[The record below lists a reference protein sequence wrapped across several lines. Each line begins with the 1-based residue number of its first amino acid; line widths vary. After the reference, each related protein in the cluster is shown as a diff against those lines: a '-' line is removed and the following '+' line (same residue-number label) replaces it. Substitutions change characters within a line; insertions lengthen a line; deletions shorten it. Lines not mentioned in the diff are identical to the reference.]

1 MDATGDQGA
10 PPDLK
15 TRSPSEIQLTLT
27 PRWEGFSEPL
37 LLTHAPG
44 DSSRLF
50 IVEKTGRIRVVV
62 NRRLLAE
69 PFLDLS
75 SAINAEGE
83 GGLLG
88 LAFSPDYMNTGRFY
102 VNFTDKAGDTRVERY
117 TAADPAS
124 SKPKIVRRERV
135 LFVNQTVYNHYGG
148 CIVFGPDRYLYVGT
162 GDSAAL
168 GASRSNAQNPK
179 SVLGKI
185 LRLDVGEAADS
196 PAVPATYRIPS
207 DNPFAGTTG
216 YRPEIW
222 ALGLRNPWR
231 FSFDR
236 STSDLWIGDVGQS
249 GWEEIDRMEGGVGGR
264 NFGWSVYEGTHPYP
278 SGSRAPTDA
287 SRYTMPVAEYEHPT
301 GKCVI
306 GGYVYRG
313 SAYPALRGIYVYA
326 DWVSG
331 RMWGLRSEGET
342 ETAEFERTS
351 LNISSFGEDAEGE
364 LYVCDL
370 QSGTVF
376 GISASA
382 R

>member
-1 MDATGDQGA
+1 MTRIRFSPRQSPHTWLLGLLPVATVVLVTAFALGGCASTRSANESGDTTSSRDGTPSVDATGDQGA
-10 PPDLK
+10 PPDFED
-15 TRSPSEIQLTLT
+15 SDPSEIRAHPDVPVGKGLDQ
-27 PRWEGFSEPL
+27 PL
-37 LLTHAPG
+37 LLTYAPG

-62 NRRLLAE
+62 NRLLLAE

-75 SAINAEGE
+75 ARINAEGE

-88 LAFSPDYMNTGRFY
+88 LAFSPDFMSTGRFY
-102 VNFTDKAGDTRVERY
+102 VDFTDTAGDTRVERY

-236 STSDLWIGDVGQS
+236 ATRDLWIGDVGQS
-249 GWEEIDRMEGGVGGR
+249 GWEEIDRLERGVGG
-264 NFGWSVYEGTHPYP
+264 
-278 SGSRAPTDA
+278 
-287 SRYTMPVAEYEHPT
+287 
-301 GKCVI
+301 K
-306 GGYVYRG
+306 
-313 SAYPALRGIYVYA
+313 
-326 DWVSG
+326 
-331 RMWGLRSEGET
+331 
-342 ETAEFERTS
+342 TS
-351 LNISSFGEDAEGE
+351 DGA
-364 LYVCDL
+364 
-370 QSGTVF
+370 
-376 GISASA
+376 
-382 R
+382 